1 MQANRFIMD
10 SRDQATEERLE
21 NLEDPY
27 RLYRCHNIMNCVEV
41 CPKKLNPN
49 AAIANIKDL
58 KIERAKDNS
67 NHTPN
72 NKSNNHSKK
81 ERTIFGIKVL

>member
-58 KIERAKDNS
+58 KIERATEGDSQGGGDKN
-67 NHTPN
+67 T
-72 NKSNNHSKK
+72 KSPKK
-81 ERTIFGIKVL
+81 IFGITVG

>member
-10 SRDQATEERLE
+10 SRDQAIEERLE

-58 KIERAKDNS
+58 KIERAKAD
-67 NHTPN
+67 TV
-72 NKSNNHSKK
+72 NKPAKK
-81 ERTIFGIKVL
+81 IFGITVG

>member
-58 KIERAKDNS
+58 KIERAKDQS
-67 NHTPN
+67 NK
-72 NKSNNHSKK
+72 KSDSKPAK
-81 ERTIFGIKVL
+81 KIFGITLG

>member
-1 MQANRFIMD
+1 MLFR
-10 SRDQATEERLE
+10 SEERLE

-49 AAIANIKDL
+49 AAIAAIKDL
-58 KIERAKDNS
+58 KIERARAKQKNQK
-67 NHTPN
+67 NLL
-72 NKSNNHSKK
+72 KSSQYNV
-81 ERTIFGIKVL
+81 EY

>member
-1 MQANRFIMD
+1 MQAYRFMVD
-10 SRDQATEERLE
+10 SRDQALDERLE
-21 NLEDPY
+21 NLEEPD

-58 KIERAKDNS
+58 KFEQARESKLKDKKKIE
-67 NHTPN
+67 
-72 NKSNNHSKK
+72 
-81 ERTIFGIKVL
+81 IKAI

>member
-21 NLEDPY
+21 DLEDPY

-58 KIERAKDNS
+58 KIERANND
-67 NHTPN
+67 N
-72 NKSNNHSKK
+72 NKSDKNESDKPRKK
-81 ERTIFGIKVL
+81 IFGITVG

>member
-1 MQANRFIMD
+1 MTGVQTCALPIL
-10 SRDQATEERLE
+10 TEERLE

-49 AAIANIKDL
+49 AAIAAIKDL
-58 KIERAKDNS
+58 KIKKAGESVETFTSAPKRKEFS
-67 NHTPN
+67 I
-72 NKSNNHSKK
+72 KS
-81 ERTIFGIKVL
+81 IFK

>member
-10 SRDQATEERLE
+10 SRDQAIKERLE

-49 AAIANIKDL
+49 AAISNIKDL
-58 KIERAKDNS
+58 KIERAKDGKY
-67 NHTPN
+67 T
-72 NKSNNHSKK
+72 KVTKK
-81 ERTIFGIKVL
+81 IFGIKVM